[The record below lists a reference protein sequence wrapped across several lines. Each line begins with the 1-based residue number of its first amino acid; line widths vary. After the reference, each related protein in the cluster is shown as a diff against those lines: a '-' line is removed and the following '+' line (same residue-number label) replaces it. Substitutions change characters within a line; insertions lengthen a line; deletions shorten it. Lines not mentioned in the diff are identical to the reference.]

1 MRESRQRSLE
11 RRGTNEFRYGYGYC
25 SDEEELSDSEDN
37 HNTFSPIMERQVD
50 QPPAMTS
57 PSTVGARTPDDLP
70 SPPYVDTVQAWP
82 DMETRIASAEDSAGE
97 ASTKLDIPT
106 SHVEHLDIP
115 TPTSAKPILQ
125 STLTSRADFTFDL
138 YPPAGLAGD
147 ESPNADGDL
156 DLEIPDLEPD
166 TPIEIATPVTYSQP
180 QTRPSVISISIKN
193 PTPARNSRHSSTR
206 PSISSLPASSSP
218 PHSSKRPSIISSHN
232 TSSSI
237 TSRKSLT
244 QHPSPSLRSLTL
256 TASYDRRA
264 SNISVSSG
272 FQALEATPL
281 DLSAPPVPSIRPE
294 ILANASRE
302 SLLDGLED
310 YRRAGSHGKKPGMIS
325 SLRKSGLNNIM
336 NYVKDVKTPA
346 RESMPPR
353 PTTAASDRE
362 VEESNTRGYPVLVP
376 NRCDYPPPLRPR
388 TATAASTRPWGEH
401 AVTALPTPPEPP
413 LPSLAKSSTFEV
425 ARKKSFS
432 ALRNRSSSIGK
443 ALRSASS
450 SVVPTISTMHYPA
463 KPGLGSSPCESQ
475 SRPPSRNVSMDLA
488 SFPIPPPSPL
498 LVARNSPQMS
508 PNVERAGFAWQK
520 AEAR

>member
-1 MRESRQRSLE
+1 MQERQDKMRESRQRSLE

-50 QPPAMTS
+50 PPPAMTS

-82 DMETRIASAEDSAGE
+82 DRETRIAGE

-106 SHVEHLDIP
+106 GHVEHLDIP

-147 ESPNADGDL
+147 ESPDADAHL

-193 PTPARNSRHSSTR
+193 PTPPRNSRHSSTR
-206 PSISSLPASSSP
+206 PSVSSLPASSSP
-218 PHSSKRPSIISSHN
+218 PRSSHN

-237 TSRKSLT
+237 ASRKSLT

-264 SNISVSSG
+264 SNFSVSSG

-302 SLLDGLED
+302 SLLDGWED
-310 YRRAGSHGKKPGMIS
+310 YRRASSHAKKPGMIN

-353 PTTAASDRE
+353 PTTAASDRD
-362 VEESNTRGYPVLVP
+362 VDESNTRACPVLRP
-376 NRCDYPPPLRPR
+376 HRDDYPPPLRPR
-388 TATAASTRPWGEH
+388 TATAASTRAWGEH

-413 LPSLAKSSTFEV
+413 MPSLAKSSTFEL

-450 SVVPTISTMHYPA
+450 SVVPTISTMHYPG
-463 KPGLGSSPCESQ
+463 KPGLASSPSESQ
-475 SRPPSRNVSMDLA
+475 SRHPSRKVSMDLA

-498 LVARNSPQMS
+498 VVARNSPRMS
-508 PNVERAGFAWQK
+508 PHVERAGFAWQK